1 MYIYKYMCIYIY
13 ICIMLIPI
21 VNTQNEI
28 YASFAG
34 QAARSVFIPQT
45 VCWKQ
50 TSAMS
55 HRVRLDQKIG
65 DQPAFRVLTSATH
78 GCKPTTHI
86 S

>member
-1 MYIYKYMCIYIY
+1 MCIYIY

-21 VNTQNEI
+21 MNTQKEI

-34 QAARSVFIPQT
+34 QAARSVFMPQT
-45 VCWKQ
+45 VCLKQ

-55 HRVRLDQKIG
+55 HRVRCVHESG
-65 DQPAFRVLTSATH
+65 VTPVCRVFTSATN
-78 GCKPTTHI
+78 GFKPTTHI